1 MIEGE
6 AAVMGKYEPQKISE
20 EQRLVLEIK
29 LGALQEEISTIRNKI
44 KRVLP
49 RGKGFVQSQVTAL

>member
-6 AAVMGKYEPQKISE
+6 AAVMGKYEPERISE
-20 EQRLVLEIK
+20 EERLVLEIK
-29 LGALQEEISTIRNKI
+29 LGALQEEISNIRSKI

-49 RGKGFVQSQVTAL
+49 RAKGFVESQVTPF